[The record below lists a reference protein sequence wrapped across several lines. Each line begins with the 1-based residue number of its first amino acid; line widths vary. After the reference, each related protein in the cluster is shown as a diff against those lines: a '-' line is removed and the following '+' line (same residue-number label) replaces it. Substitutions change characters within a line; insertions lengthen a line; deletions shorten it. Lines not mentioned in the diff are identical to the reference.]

1 MKIIVFKLSEPP
13 KAAPLEVPAQCE
25 SIERDTPP
33 QNLQQ
38 QQPLSQPPTQLNL
51 QPLAGTTSAL
61 FSNSPPTNI
70 VSLF

>member
-25 SIERDTPP
+25 SIERDTPS
-33 QNLQQ
+33 QNL